1 MNRAANGRS
10 YMTPMKCKDRALD
23 PAKSGFIKPNNTR
36 IPISFQPFHPARPL
50 RWVWGYSFLQKRP
63 ILVPESLAYYSLGR
77 EDSFVYETS
86 NGCALGGSLEEAI
99 STAY

>member
-1 MNRAANGRS
+1 MG
-10 YMTPMKCKDRALD
+10 L
-23 PAKSGFIKPNNTR
+23 FI
-36 IPISFQPFHPARPL
+36 
-50 RWVWGYSFLQKRP
+50 LQNRP

-99 STAY
+99 FHGILEAAERDSFCLPGMPGFHFGSWISTLQEIRNYAS